1 MPKREINEISLLQQD
16 LNMSSFIIDQL
27 NNYASTRGEDGSS
40 VSETVLALA
49 FIGLVRYNN
58 QQTEPLDPES
68 EFLASLME
76 DFNLIIDKITN
87 VPH

>member
-1 MPKREINEISLLQQD
+1 LKTYT
-16 LNMSSFIIDQL
+16 F
-27 NNYASTRGEDGSS
+27 TRGEDGANI
-40 VSETVLALA
+40 SEAVLALA
-49 FIGLVRYNN
+49 FIGLVRSNN
-58 QQTEPLDPES
+58 QQTEPLDPDS